1 MKVVYTVEQKKKA
14 VATYRKL
21 KSYAATIR
29 QLGYPSRH
37 VLFDWVRE
45 SGSIGRPKK
54 HAYTP
59 PKRYPWTTKLEAV
72 EAVMSGRNVKDV
84 AEENGMTSHAVLY
97 EWVRIYR
104 RKGQV
109 GLMSRKEQ
117 IEAGI
122 YKTKAQLKKE
132 PPDDPEELKELE
144 ARLMAEKAM
153 LEQELEMAKKCPGR
167 IPEKLRPKAKAAI
180 VDSLKARLP
189 LGLFLE
195 VAGLPRSSYYYA
207 SLAAKRPD
215 KYAHVRAVIREIS
228 EASMHTYGSPRIR
241 LSLRR
246 RDVLVSE
253 KVVRRL
259 MKEEGV
265 EVRYAKRKRRYSS
278 YIGEITPAVDDLVK
292 RRFKAESPN
301 ELWLTDITDF
311 SAADGKLYLVSATVK
326 LTISTNAD

>member
-153 LEQELEMAKKCPGR
+153 LEQELEMAKN
-167 IPEKLRPKAKAAI
+167 
-180 VDSLKARLP
+180 AR
-189 LGLFLE
+189 
-195 VAGLPRSSYYYA
+195 AA
-207 SLAAKRPD
+207 SLRNCDPKQRP
-215 KYAHVRAVIREIS
+215 
-228 EASMHTYGSPRIR
+228 P
-241 LSLRR
+241 
-246 RDVLVSE
+246 
-253 KVVRRL
+253 
-259 MKEEGV
+259 
-265 EVRYAKRKRRYSS
+265 SS
-278 YIGEITPAVDDLVK
+278 IA
-292 RRFKAESPN
+292 
-301 ELWLTDITDF
+301 
-311 SAADGKLYLVSATVK
+311 
-326 LTISTNAD
+326 